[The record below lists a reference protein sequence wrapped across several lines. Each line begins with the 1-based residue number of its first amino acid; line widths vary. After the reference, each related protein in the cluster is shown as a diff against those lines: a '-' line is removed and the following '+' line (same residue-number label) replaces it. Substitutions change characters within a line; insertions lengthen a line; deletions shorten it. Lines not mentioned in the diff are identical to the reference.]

1 MAGETNREVL
11 GLKPKGD
18 LIREAEERPL
28 QGSPDPALLA
38 MTPTGQLAPGQVEGG
53 RVGESGLRVGCGR
66 GQEQPLS
73 GVKLKEGI
81 CPDPDLHLHNPPKG
95 S

>member
-1 MAGETNREVL
+1 MAEETKREVL

-28 QGSPDPALLA
+28 QRNPAPALALA
-38 MTPTGQLAPGQVEGG
+38 PAGQLAPGQVEGG
-53 RVGESGLRVGCGR
+53 RSGRWAWPGAASLW
-66 GQEQPLS
+66 GQADDGKGTWSPEL
-73 GVKLKEGI
+73 
-81 CPDPDLHLHNPPKG
+81 CPDPDPDPPQLTKG